1 MEFYTFNFKCSNWF
15 NFQSAVQAAFND
27 HQSGDNGENDFGF
40 GIDMNDLD
48 VNPNDNDNE
57 LELGDLNDIFD
68 GDPFSSAGGGTSP
81 SGSPRGAQM
90 SQPGSPGSAVPGS
103 DPAFRSVAVHIWNVF
118 HQSSDYK

>member
-1 MEFYTFNFKCSNWF
+1 
-15 NFQSAVQAAFND
+15 
-27 HQSGDNGENDFGF
+27 
-40 GIDMNDLD
+40 MNDLD

-103 DPAFRSVAVHIWNVF
+103 DPAFRSVSIKTKNAYLEYLSLLR
-118 HQSSDYK
+118 SSGPI